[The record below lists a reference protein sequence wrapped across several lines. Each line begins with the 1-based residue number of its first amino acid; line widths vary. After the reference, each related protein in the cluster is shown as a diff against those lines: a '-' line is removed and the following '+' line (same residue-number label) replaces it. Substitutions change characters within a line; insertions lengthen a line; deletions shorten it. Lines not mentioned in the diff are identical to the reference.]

1 MYLGLGKFIGNEISD
16 IDHIHQCVSDILLTP
31 LGSRVELREYGSFI
45 PELIDQ
51 PVNPTTIQLLR
62 AATVMAINRWENRI
76 KIETVSIEI
85 NGPKVKLAID
95 ATRVDLPKPQRVNL
109 WMQLK

>member
-1 MYLGLGKFIGNEISD
+1 MYLGLGKHIGDAISD
-16 IDHIHQCVSDILLTP
+16 IEHIKQCVSDILLTP
-31 LGSRVELREYGSFI
+31 LGTRVELRDYGSFI

-51 PVNPTTIQLLR
+51 PINATTMQLLR

-85 NGPKVKLAID
+85 NGPKVQLNITAV
-95 ATRVDLPKPQRVNL
+95 RVDLPKPQRVNL

>member
-1 MYLGLGKFIGNEISD
+1 MYFGLGKHIGNSISD
-16 IDHIHQCVSDILLTP
+16 IDHIRLCVSDILLTP
-31 LGSRVELREYGSFI
+31 LGTRVELREYGSFI

-51 PVNPTTIQLLR
+51 PINATTIQLLR

-85 NGPKVKLAID
+85 NGPKVKLVID
-95 ATRVDLPKPQRVNL
+95 ATRVDLPTPQRVKL
-109 WMQLK
+109 WIELQ

>member
-1 MYLGLGKFIGNEISD
+1 MYLGLGKHIGESISD
-16 IDHIHQCVSDILLTP
+16 IGHIKQCVSDILLTP
-31 LGSRVELREYGSFI
+31 LGTRVELREYGSFI

-51 PVNPTTIQLLR
+51 PINATTMQLLR

-85 NGPKVKLAID
+85 NGPKVKLNITAVRI
-95 ATRVDLPKPQRVNL
+95 DLPKPQRVNL